1 MRFIM
6 HLISSVALSA
16 VLALGALIAG
26 SRSEAMAGLVDD
38 VRNRGTLLV
47 GLEGTYPPFNFQDEN
62 GELTGFEVEFANALA
77 ARLGVKA
84 EFRPTK
90 WDGMLA
96 ALETQ
101 RFDIVINQVTITEE
115 RKAQFD
121 FSEPYTI
128 SGIQILVRKGEEDE
142 YKTPEDL
149 SGKAVGVVLGTN
161 YEQWLRE
168 HVPDAD
174 IRTYDD
180 DPTRNQDLLVG
191 RIDAILNDRL
201 IAGNLMER
209 YEGRIVPAGEPFARQ
224 EMGIATRKGDPEFLA
239 ALNKAIDELRQDG
252 TLEAISRKWFQ
263 IDVTR

>member
-1 MRFIM
+1 MPS
-6 HLISSVALSA
+6 ISRIAFSA
-16 VLALGALIAG
+16 VLAAGVLIGAAG
-26 SRSEAMAGLVDD
+26 TEAMAGLIDD
-38 VRNRGTLLV
+38 VRQRGTLLV
-47 GLEGTYPPFNFQDEN
+47 GLEGTYPPFNFQDEK
-62 GELTGFEVEFANALA
+62 GQLTGFEVEFAEALA
-77 ARLGVKA
+77 GKLGVKA

-101 RFDIVINQVTITEE
+101 RFDVVINQVTITEE
-115 RKAQFD
+115 RKAKFD
-121 FSEPYTI
+121 FTQPYTI
-128 SGIQILVRKGEEDE
+128 SGIQILVRKGDEGE

-209 YEGRIVPAGEPFARQ
+209 YDGRIVAAGEPFARQ

>member
-1 MRFIM
+1 M
-6 HLISSVALSA
+6 HLVSSVALSA
-16 VLALGALIAG
+16 VLALGALIGA

-38 VRNRGTLLV
+38 VRERGTLLV

-62 GELTGFEVEFANALA
+62 GELTGFEVEFADALA

-96 ALETQ
+96 ALETG
-101 RFDIVINQVTITEE
+101 RFDIVINQVTITEA

-121 FSEPYTI
+121 FSQPYTI
-128 SGIQILVRKGEEDE
+128 SGIQILVRKGDE
-142 YKTPEDL
+142 GDYKSPEDL

-224 EMGIATRKGDPEFLA
+224 EMGIATRKGDQEFLA

-263 IDVTR
+263 LDVTR